1 MTPLAKQPR
10 LGTET
15 TETTEGAEGAEPAL
29 MTDPPKDALV
39 RFLEA
44 RFACAQA
51 CTECAR
57 AGAVRVSAL
66 EPGPVAPPL
75 HGPVRRAPAVDTE
88 RESTRHGLRR
98 SLLLCVEV
106 CDATCRLLSEDGI
119 QDEYGLRLQVEWCRA
134 VALECAHA
142 CDAVPEAADCAE
154 RCRACA
160 RACTDF
166 LAILA

>member
-1 MTPLAKQPR
+1 MTPLAKQSHPR
-10 LGTET
+10 AET
-15 TETTEGAEGAEPAL
+15 TEAADHAL
-29 MTDPPKDALV
+29 MTEPPKDALV
-39 RFLEA
+39 RFLES

-57 AGAVRVSAL
+57 ASALRVSFL
-66 EPGPVAPPL
+66 EPGPLAPPL
-75 HGPVRRAPAVDTE
+75 QGGPVRRPSVMDAE
-88 RESTRHGLRR
+88 REGQRHDLRR

-106 CDATCRLLSEDGI
+106 CDATCRLLSEETH

-142 CDAVPEAADCAE
+142 CDGVPDGAECAE
-154 RCRACA
+154 QCRACA

-166 LAILA
+166 LAVLG